1 MLGCWVSFSS
11 LCGHGSDGSHGAG
24 VARVG
29 GQAQNT
35 PTAALLNV
43 GISTSTPTSTY
54 ARRDN
59 TISRKCCLKNYM
71 NDISACIDTIRGMT
85 DFTANSDLQQL
96 HDVLRDAQ
104 TNPAV

>member
-1 MLGCWVSFSS
+1 VSFSS

-29 GQAQNT
+29 GQALNT

-59 TISRKCCLKNYM
+59 TILRKCSLKNYEL
-71 NDISACIDTIRGMT
+71 NEIQTCKIVDCDVGPGMEGFGGSPWAST
-85 DFTANSDLQQL
+85 G
-96 HDVLRDAQ
+96 
-104 TNPAV
+104 